1 MAAMTAM
8 ARLSRPPMPARW
20 PLSGKPDI
28 EPTAVNGARICNG
41 LGIMRA
47 CLETQKLEQLEARME
62 KIIDHVP
69 YTRIRTEEAEL
80 YAPSGANGHDH
91 AGATRMISTDETER
105 HPNCGNIQAI
115 RELADRLDGKPVQQ
129 LEPIAAASSADRRKL
144 TYEIVHVNEAG
155 EQINNGG
162 PVVDVDY
169 RELKTVNGNDHA
181 DSENK
186 PANGSGHEQRE

>member
-1 MAAMTAM
+1 MAYGAYH
-8 ARLSRPPMPARW
+8 ARNPRGQQR
-20 PLSGKPDI
+20 D
-28 EPTAVNGARICNG
+28 
-41 LGIMRA
+41 
-47 CLETQKLEQLEARME
+47 KLFREALRMQLAQAGEDLKALREIADVLIGEA
-62 KIIDHVP
+62 K
-69 YTRIRTEEAEL
+69 A
-80 YAPSGANGHDH
+80 
-91 AGATRMISTDETER
+91 
-105 HPNCGNIQAI
+105 GNIQAI